1 MITDGESESM
11 FRSKVTI
18 ALVALLV
25 LVLIAWLI
33 LR

>member
-1 MITDGESESM
+1 MITDWEFESM
-11 FRSKVTI
+11 FRSKVTL
-18 ALVALLV
+18 ALMALLV